1 MSCHAVEEHGDCHRR
16 GVVTLKSPN
25 QFHTMNLKEMTRN
38 DWIGLTAN
46 MKVSTSFRICV
57 SLKSASSLA
66 AVSNRS
72 RKDLFFSTQTM
83 GDNIIIH
90 FRLFYFIIFLLAYSN
105 LINDIYINEQ
115 TRLTHSKT
123 VVINDFLCA
132 FFLAHFEFSIT
143 NDLRREHSSITK
155 SSHQLE
161 NTKRSSRI
169 LAKNALHLNWIELNW
184 IVTFFVKSWMM
195 DRFSLHSL
203 PAELIWKYIQ
213 LGRKFQTVKNR
224 SLIASVTLKEYNQI
238 IRIKERRA
246 QTFFYRSITLQQL
259 WYISNRDPFGRW
271 RRLPLQFLYENQSV

>member
-169 LAKNALHLNWIELNW
+169 LAKNALHLN
-184 IVTFFVKSWMM
+184 
-195 DRFSLHSL
+195 
-203 PAELIWKYIQ
+203 
-213 LGRKFQTVKNR
+213 
-224 SLIASVTLKEYNQI
+224 
-238 IRIKERRA
+238 
-246 QTFFYRSITLQQL
+246 
-259 WYISNRDPFGRW
+259 
-271 RRLPLQFLYENQSV
+271 